1 MAYKY
6 LNEPIILYFT
16 LPTSYTGKNVTYT
29 VTDVNK
35 NVVIYTG
42 TIYATGKPQ
51 QLSLN
56 DIIDL
61 TTDTYDWFR
70 NDSNVYKPS
79 ATIANAPIISDIK
92 ITFDGSINYTI
103 IDIVHGYTYPNATGE
118 PKEVNTDG
126 VIETMS
132 NWTGILPRIPKLSN
146 PGVFAPSN
154 DFFSMFTLLY
164 TVTTASRPDAFMHFK
179 LYDVNGNRLR
189 YIKSV
194 ETPVKEQHLKCVIG
208 SSEMYNN
215 LVGSASKELGYI
227 TANIEDRSGFST
239 PEIKV
244 ANIDNDPADYYIMW
258 INRFGTW
265 QCQPLCSKWELTEKV
280 TTNSITTVYDET
292 IPYQKS
298 SEFNWKLNTHWLN
311 YAEHEEFQSLLT
323 SKYVYLYNT
332 KTHEGHYVTITDS
345 NWTFKN
351 SVNTNK
357 PFNLTL
363 NVTKSIKQNITL

>member
-29 VTDVNK
+29 VTDVNTDK
-35 NVVIYTG
+35 VIYTG
-42 TIYATGKPQ
+42 EIYATGQPQ
-51 QLSLN
+51 QLYLN
-56 DIIDL
+56 DIIYL

-70 NDSNVYKPS
+70 NDSNTYKQS
-79 ATIANAPIISDIK
+79 MLIVGAPIISDIK

-103 IDIVHGYTYPNATGE
+103 NDIVHGYTYPNATGGPQTVADNE
-118 PKEVNTDG
+118 IGTVNA
-126 VIETMS
+126 
-132 NWTGILPRIPKLSN
+132 WTGILPRLPKLTD
-146 PGVFAPSN
+146 PGALTPQN
-154 DFFSMFTLLY
+154 DFFAMFTLPY
-164 TVTTASRPDAFMHFK
+164 TSTTASRPDAFMQFR
-179 LYDVNGNRLR
+179 LYDVNGNNRR
-189 YIKSV
+189 YV
-194 ETPVKEQHLKCVIG
+194 ESIETIPKAGYMKYVIG
-208 SSEMYNN
+208 SMRLYSNFYN
-215 LVGSASKELGYI
+215 SANNELGYL
-227 TANIEDRSGFST
+227 TAAISARDGYDSNETI
-239 PEIKV
+239 IAYV
-244 ANIDNDPADYYIMW
+244 DNDPADYYVMW

-357 PFNLTL
+357 PFNLTVNL
-363 NVTKSIKQNITL
+363 TKSIKQNIIL

>member
-1 MAYKY
+1 MAYIY

-16 LPTSYTGKNVTYT
+16 LPSEYAGKNVTYT
-29 VTDVNK
+29 VTNVNT
-35 NVVIYTG
+35 NAVIYTG

-61 TTDTYDWFR
+61 TTDTFDWFR
-70 NDSNVYKPS
+70 NDSNTYKDSLLITSSPLF
-79 ATIANAPIISDIK
+79 SDIK
-92 ITFDGSINYTI
+92 ITFDGSINYKI
-103 IDIVHGYTYPNATGE
+103 NNIVHGYTYPNATGS
-118 PKEVNTDG
+118 PATPLDNMVGTVNA
-126 VIETMS
+126 
-132 NWTGILPRIPKLSN
+132 WTGILPRIPKLTN
-146 PGVFAPSN
+146 PGTLTPQN
-154 DFFSMFTLLY
+154 DFFAMFTLTY
-164 TVTTASRPDAFMHFK
+164 NSTTGSHQDPMMQIK
-179 LYDVNGNRLR
+179 LYDVNGNRLSYPASPEIVPTAG
-189 YIKSV
+189 YIKY
-194 ETPVKEQHLKCVIG
+194 VIG
-208 SSEMYNN
+208 SMIMYSRFVN
-215 LVGSASKELGYI
+215 AADKELGYL
-227 TANIEDRSGFST
+227 TATISARDGYNSNETKI
-239 PEIKV
+239 
-244 ANIDNDPADYYIMW
+244 AYIDDKPADYYIMW

-265 QCQPLCSKWELTEKV
+265 QCQPLCAKWELTEKV
-280 TTNSITTVYDET
+280 TTNSITTIYDET

-311 YAEHEEFQSLLT
+311 YDEHEEFQSLLT

-351 SVNTNK
+351 EVNTNK